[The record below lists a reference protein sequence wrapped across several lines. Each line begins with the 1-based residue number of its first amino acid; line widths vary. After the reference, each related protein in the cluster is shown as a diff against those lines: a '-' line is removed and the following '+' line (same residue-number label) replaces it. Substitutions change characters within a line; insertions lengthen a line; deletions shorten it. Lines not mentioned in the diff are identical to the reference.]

1 MTGSSSE
8 IFYNGILPSVQRPG
22 RYIGG
27 ELNLFSRGYREG
39 DFNLLLAF
47 PDVYELGMS
56 YQGIHSLARNLSPLE
71 GVNFEFV
78 FAPWPDLEEFML
90 NCGIPLL
97 SLETGTPASGF
108 DLIGFSL
115 TYELH
120 YTNMIRMIRL
130 AGIPLESSARS
141 DNHPLVIA
149 GGPCVMNP
157 LPVIRGLD
165 AVFLGDGEESL
176 PEAVKLLRDS
186 KEEGTGRSEF
196 KKKLAGVEGV
206 YVQGFSGSAEA
217 RKYSRERVDR
227 CSPPYTLPG
236 IESGWKPPVPP
247 SGIVHDRLI
256 VEVQRGCTRG
266 CRFCQAGMLY
276 RPCRERTPA
285 DLSRSVLEGIEASGW
300 EEVSLLS
307 LSTSDYSKLEELAE
321 VLVPALREKKVS
333 LAMPSLRPGT
343 VTDRMVELLSLGKR
357 SGFTIAPEAGTERL
371 RRVINKSIS
380 DREIIECCRK
390 ILHSGWRTLKL
401 YFMIGLPTET
411 EEDLEGI
418 VALIERILEIKRS
431 MKLNVTVSPFVP
443 KSHTPFQWE
452 RQSGIVGIREKEQF
466 LSCRL
471 NDRRLNLQ
479 LRNPEVSILEG
490 ILARGGEELWPALIE
505 AVQMGAKF
513 EGWTEHFNFNIWRKA
528 LSRKGIGMD
537 QLISERDPDESPPWS
552 KFSTGVSEP
561 FLRRERE
568 RAYREELTPDCRE
581 GECSGCGVCG
591 SIHRGEEVT
600 VADRAGSGER
610 APQIKSPHHSSPD
623 GKEDGEPVYFRY
635 RCLFSK
641 TGRIRFISHRD
652 LVDVLRR
659 ALKRAGLPVCYS
671 KGFHPQS
678 RISVSPPLAVGME
691 GENEFFDIKLWEK
704 ADFSPDIFAAILPEG
719 ITVTSCTGPFP
730 RKKGKL
736 PAEALFHYYLD
747 FSLIR
752 AIIESMGPSD
762 GRSPRDEKYILL
774 GRALGL
780 EEGMDLISQMA
791 DPAGRIGDK
800 LKTLFDQGG
809 SIIDRRGRERDTMG
823 SRTGEVEGDL
833 LELFLE
839 TKDGVGVTPRDLL
852 GIYLPENLVPL
863 VKVSRKGIYY
873 KRGGEYLNPI
883 ELVS

>member
-27 ELNLFSRGYREG
+27 ELNLLSAGFREG
-39 DFNLLLAF
+39 DYNLLLAF

-56 YQGIHSLARNLSPLE
+56 YQGIHSLARHLSPLE
-71 GVNFEFV
+71 GVNFEFM
-78 FAPWPDLEEFML
+78 FAPWPDLEEFL
-90 NCGIPLL
+90 IKCGLPLI
-97 SLETGTPASGF
+97 SPETGTPAARF
-108 DLIGFSL
+108 DLVGFSL

-120 YTNMIRMIRL
+120 YTNMIRMLRL

-141 DNHPLVIA
+141 EDHPLVIA

-157 LPVIRGLD
+157 LPVLKGLD

-176 PEAVKLLRDS
+176 PQAVELLRDS
-186 KEEGTGRSEF
+186 KEEKTGRSGL
-196 KKKLAGVEGV
+196 KKKLAGIEGV
-206 YVQGFSGSAEA
+206 YVEGFSGSAEA
-217 RKYSRERVDR
+217 RKYSMERVDR

-236 IESGWKPPVPP
+236 IESGWKPAVPP
-247 SGIVHDRLI
+247 TGIVHDRLI

-266 CRFCQAGMLY
+266 CRFCQAGILY
-276 RPCRERTPA
+276 RPCRERTAA
-285 DLSRSVLEGIEASGW
+285 DVTSSVLEGIEASGW

-321 VLVPALREKKVS
+321 VLAPGLRERNVS

-343 VTDRMVELLSLGKR
+343 VTGRMIEVLSQGKR

-371 RRVINKSIS
+371 RQVINKSITG
-380 DREIIECCRK
+380 REIIDCCRK
-390 ILHSGWRTLKL
+390 ILQSGWRTLKL

-411 EEDLEGI
+411 EKDLEGI
-418 VALIERILEIKRS
+418 VGLIERVLEIKRN
-431 MKLNVTVSPFVP
+431 MKLNVTISPFVP

-452 RQSGIVGIREKEQF
+452 KQSGIEEIREKEEF
-466 LSCRL
+466 LSSRL
-471 NDRRLNLQ
+471 NDRRLSLQ

-490 ILARGGEELWPALIE
+490 ILARGEEELWPALIE

-513 EGWTEHFNFNIWRKA
+513 EGWTEHFNFSIWEKA
-528 LSRKGIGMD
+528 LSGSGIEPD
-537 QLISERDPDESPPWS
+537 RLISARDPDKRPPWS
-552 KFSTGVSEP
+552 RFSTGVSGR

-568 RAYREELTPDCRE
+568 KAYREELTPDCRE

-591 SIHRGEEVT
+591 PVLSGDEVRVSGGAESRDKPVKMKSPDDSFSGEE
-600 VADRAGSGER
+600 
-610 APQIKSPHHSSPD
+610 
-623 GKEDGEPVYFRY
+623 EDTEPVYFRY

-641 TGRIRFISHRD
+641 TGKIRFVSHRD

-659 ALKRAGLPVCYS
+659 ALKRTGLPVCYS

-691 GENEFFDIKLWEK
+691 GENEFFDIKLWEQ
-704 ADFSPDIFAAILPEG
+704 ADFSPEAFRPLLPAG
-719 ITVTSCTGPFP
+719 LSVTSCTGPFS
-730 RKKGKL
+730 RRKGKL
-736 PAEALFHYYLD
+736 PPEALFHYYLD

-752 AIIESMGPSD
+752 GIIESMGASG
-762 GRSPRDEKYILL
+762 GRNPRMEKYFLL

-780 EEGMDLISQMA
+780 EESMGLVSGMT
-791 DPAGRIGDK
+791 DPAALLGDK
-800 LKTLFDQGG
+800 MKSLLDQQGK
-809 SIIDRRGRERDTMG
+809 ITDRRGRERPTMG

-839 TKDGVGVTPRDLL
+839 AKNGVGVTPRDLL

-863 VKVSRKGIYY
+863 VKVNRKGIYY
-873 KRGGEYLNPI
+873 RRGGEYLNPV
-883 ELVS
+883 ELIS